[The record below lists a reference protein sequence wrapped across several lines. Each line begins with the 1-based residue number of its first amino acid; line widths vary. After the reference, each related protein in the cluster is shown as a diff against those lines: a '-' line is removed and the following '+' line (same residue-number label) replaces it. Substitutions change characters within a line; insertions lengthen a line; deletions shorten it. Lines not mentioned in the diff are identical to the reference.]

1 MDYEREFYAYR
12 RITMKLTINGDLE
25 EIAGELTIRDL
36 LVVKNVESPD
46 MVSVELNGTII
57 SRNDFTSVMVKENDT
72 VEFLYFIGGGRF
84 P

>member
-1 MDYEREFYAYR
+1 
-12 RITMKLTINGDLE
+12 MKLTINGDLE